1 MEELQKKRK
10 SRWGDL
16 QNKADSINETGK
28 TVEVNKSAEPIRTNE
43 VNALLNKGG
52 NILGDFSMSRASSL
66 ATPAAGL
73 VNTPAAG
80 LLKPP
85 VGLTTP
91 AAGLMNPPVGLPTAG
106 TSLPTQFPLT
116 AQSFPALSSAIHL
129 NILKATEAAKLAIER
144 AKRASRFKEEMK
156 QNLRKVDFV
165 PKPLKF
171 DEQGREID
179 EEGNVINIKPITFST
194 LKVNINKLEEN
205 NLLKKKNELANKNSE
220 EYLNEDTKWFDSRIK
235 NVQKKKKKNAFNF
248 ITPGSFMKLANSR
261 NYTSKSQMNFDLKK
275 FMQDKK
281 NVQSLQEMSLN
292 FLNSD
297 LNDNINPN
305 LIDINNKDVRKR
317 KEWKEDERYDVME
330 KWDFVLF
337 KKVEN
342 KENLKEYISEQVA
355 SWKGKLQLGG
365 STHHG
370 GEKPNGSPHVDAQE
384 GAAGETNK
392 SDNNDPDECTRSS
405 SSSISSVYLEVNK
418 LMGKRSEN
426 ILLLQSNEIIIN
438 DELYKIN
445 VKKITNYVEH
455 PISLNEDKK
464 EEKITPHMFL
474 TPLERKKLRKRKR
487 QEKERE
493 KQDKIRIGLMP
504 PPPPKMKLSNLMR
517 VLGDSAVS
525 QPSRIELEVRQQM
538 KERELRHFKQNQERK
553 LNPEEKSKKK
563 MKKWKCD
570 PNQENE
576 VLVIYI
582 SNLSNKK
589 HVFKI
594 DINAQQLHL
603 TGVCVMT
610 VLYNFIIV
618 EGKHIAIERYKR
630 LIFRRIK
637 WNEDEY
643 NEDEEGDDEDD
654 EEEEEEE
661 GGGARGIDHDHNNG
675 NLKEKADRSKSKS
688 NFDAQAD
695 YPNDGANVHL
705 NQGCT
710 CSLIWSGT
718 VKKKNFLNWKMIIA
732 KTEVEVTDYLQRHD
746 ALHYYHIVKKHRD
759 VSDV

>member
-16 QNKADSINETGK
+16 ENKADSINETGR

-43 VNALLNKGG
+43 VNTLLN
-52 NILGDFSMSRASSL
+52 R
-66 ATPAAGL
+66 P
-73 VNTPAAG
+73 
-80 LLKPP
+80 
-85 VGLTTP
+85 
-91 AAGLMNPPVGLPTAG
+91 
-106 TSLPTQFPLT
+106 
-116 AQSFPALSSAIHL
+116 AQSFPALSSAMHL

-144 AKRASRFKEEMK
+144 AKRASRFKEDMK
-156 QNLRKVDFV
+156 QNIKKIDFV

-205 NLLKKKNELANKNSE
+205 NLLKKKNELGNKNSE
-220 EYLNEDTKWFDSRIK
+220 EYLNEDNKWFDSRIK
-235 NVQKKKKKNAFNF
+235 N
-248 ITPGSFMKLANSR
+248 LANSR
-261 NYTSKSQMNFDLKK
+261 NYNTKSQMNFDLKK

-317 KEWKEDERYDVME
+317 KEWKEDEKYDVME
-330 KWDFVLF
+330 KWDLVLF

-342 KENLKEYISEQVA
+342 KENLKEYISEQMT

-365 STHHG
+365 GTTHHG
-370 GEKPNGSPHVDAQE
+370 GEKPNGNPHVGAQE
-384 GAAGETNK
+384 EDAAGETNK
-392 SDNNDPDECTRSS
+392 NDNNDTDECT
-405 SSSISSVYLEVNK
+405 SSIYLKVNK
-418 LMGKRSEN
+418 LIQKRSAN

-445 VKKITNYVEH
+445 LKKITNYVEH

-464 EEKITPHMFL
+464 EEKNTTPHMFL

-654 EEEEEEE
+654 EEEEEDDDE
-661 GGGARGIDHDHNNG
+661 GTAGGIDHDHNSS
-675 NLKEKADRSKSKS
+675 NLKEKADQIKMKS
-688 NFDAQAD
+688 NFDTQDD
-695 YPNDGANVHL
+695 YPNDDANIHL

-732 KTEVEVTDYLQRHD
+732 KTEVEVTDYLQKHD
-746 ALHYYHIVKKHRD
+746 ALHYFHIVKKHRNVSND
-759 VSDV
+759 V

>member
-16 QNKADSINETGK
+16 ENKADSINETGG
-28 TVEVNKSAEPIRTNE
+28 TVQVNKSAEPIKTNG
-43 VNALLNKGG
+43 LLNAAG
-52 NILGDFSMSRASSL
+52 NILGNLSMSGASRL
-66 ATPAAGL
+66 ATPTPGL
-73 VNTPAAG
+73 
-80 LLKPP
+80 K
-85 VGLTTP
+85 
-91 AAGLMNPPVGLPTAG
+91 MNPPVGLNLNTAA
-106 TSLPTQFPLT
+106 TSLPSQFPLT
-116 AQSFPALSSAIHL
+116 GQSFPALSSAMHL

-144 AKRASRFKEEMK
+144 AKRASRFKEDMK
-156 QNLRKVDFV
+156 QNVRKVDFV

-179 EEGNVINIKPITFST
+179 DEGNVINIKPITFST

-220 EYLNEDTKWFDSRIK
+220 EYLHEDNRWFDSRIK

-248 ITPGSFMKLANSR
+248 ITPGSYMKLANSR
-261 NYTSKSQMNFDLKK
+261 NYNSKAQMNFDLKK

-281 NVQSLQEMSLN
+281 NVHSLQEMSLN

-297 LNDNINPN
+297 LSDNINPN

-317 KEWKEDERYDVME
+317 KEWKEDEKYDVME
-330 KWDFVLF
+330 KWDLVLF

-342 KENLKEYISEQVA
+342 KENLKEYISEQMA
-355 SWKGKLQLGG
+355 SWRGKFQLGG
-365 STHHG
+365 GTNHE
-370 GEKPNGSPHVDAQE
+370 GEEPNGNPHVDEQE
-384 GAAGETNK
+384 GVTDETNK
-392 SDNNDPDECTRSS
+392 NDNSDLDKYT
-405 SSSISSVYLEVNK
+405 SSIYLEVNK
-418 LMGKRSEN
+418 LIQKRSAN
-426 ILLLQSNEIIIN
+426 ILLLQSNEMIIN

-445 VKKITNYVEH
+445 LKKITKYVEH
-455 PISLNEDKK
+455 PIPLNEDKK
-464 EEKITPHMFL
+464 EEKITPPHMFL
-474 TPLERKKLRKRKR
+474 TPVERKKLRKRKR

-553 LNPEEKSKKK
+553 LKPEEKSKKK

-570 PNQENE
+570 PNEENE

-618 EGKHIAIERYKR
+618 EGKHISIERYKR

-643 NEDEEGDDEDD
+643 NEDEEGDDDED
-654 EEEEEEE
+654 EEDEEDEE
-661 GGGARGIDHDHNNG
+661 GGTRGIDHDHNSS
-675 NLKEKADRSKSKS
+675 NLKDKADQGKMKS
-688 NFDAQAD
+688 NFDTQTD
-695 YPNDGANVHL
+695 YPNDAANINL

-732 KTEVEVTDYLQRHD
+732 KTEMEVTDYLQKHD
-746 ALHYYHIVKKHRD
+746 ALHYYHIVKKHRNVADD
-759 VSDV
+759 V

>member
-1 MEELQKKRK
+1 MEEVQKKRK

-16 QNKADSINETGK
+16 ENSTDNINKTGG
-28 TVEVNKSAEPIRTNE
+28 TVQVNKSIEPIKTND
-43 VNALLNKGG
+43 VNALLNRTG
-52 NILGDFSMSRASSL
+52 NILGEFNMSGASRL
-66 ATPAAGL
+66 ATS
-73 VNTPAAG
+73 TPG
-80 LLKPP
+80 I
-85 VGLTTP
+85 
-91 AAGLMNPPVGLPTAG
+91 MNPPVGLNTAATG
-106 TSLPTQFPLT
+106 LPTQFPLT
-116 AQSFPALSSAIHL
+116 GKSFPALSPAIHL

-144 AKRASRFKEEMK
+144 AKRASRFKEDMK
-156 QNLRKVDFV
+156 ENVKKVEFV

-179 EEGNVINIKPITFST
+179 DEGNVINIKPITFST

-205 NLLKKKNELANKNSE
+205 NLLKKKNELGNKNSE
-220 EYLNEDTKWFDSRIK
+220 EYVHEDNKWFDSRIK

-261 NYTSKSQMNFDLKK
+261 NYNTKSQMNFDLKK

-297 LNDNINPN
+297 LNDSINPN
-305 LIDINNKDVRKR
+305 LIDINNKDVRRR
-317 KEWKEDERYDVME
+317 KEWKDNEKYDAME
-330 KWDFVLF
+330 KWDLVLF

-342 KENLKEYISEQVA
+342 KENLKEYILEQMTN
-355 SWKGKLQLGG
+355 WKKGNLHLGG
-365 STHHG
+365 GTTHHG
-370 GEKPNGSPHVDAQE
+370 VQKPDGNSHVDADE
-384 GAAGETNK
+384 ISKNDK
-392 SDNNDPDECTRSS
+392 NDPDEYM
-405 SSSISSVYLEVNK
+405 SSVCLQVNK
-418 LMGKRSEN
+418 LIQKRSAN
-426 ILLLQSNEIIIN
+426 ILLLQCNEIIIN
-438 DELYKIN
+438 EDLYKIN
-445 VKKITNYVEH
+445 LKKITNYVEH

-464 EEKITPHMFL
+464 EEKMTTPHMFL

-563 MKKWKCD
+563 MKKWTCD

-589 HVFKI
+589 HIFKI

-618 EGKHIAIERYKR
+618 EGKHISIERYKR

-643 NEDEEGDDEDD
+643 NDEEEDDDGDDDEDD
-654 EEEEEEE
+654 EDEGDEE
-661 GGGARGIDHDHNNG
+661 GGSGGIDHHHNSN
-675 NLKEKADRSKSKS
+675 NMNDKADTSKIKS
-688 NFDAQAD
+688 NLDTQTD
-695 YPNDGANVHL
+695 YHPNDPVNINVK
-705 NQGCT
+705 QGCT

-732 KTEVEVTDYLQRHD
+732 KTEMEVTDYLQKHD
-746 ALHYYHIVKKHRD
+746 ALHYFHIVKKHRN
-759 VSDV
+759 VSDDV

>member
-16 QNKADSINETGK
+16 ENKADSINETGK
-28 TVEVNKSAEPIRTNE
+28 TVEVNKSAEPIRMNE
-43 VNALLNKGG
+43 VNALLNGAS
-52 NILGDFSMSRASSL
+52 NILGDFSMSKASGL
-66 ATPAAGL
+66 ATTAPGLMNPLTAGL
-73 VNTPAAG
+73 M
-80 LLKPP
+80 KPP
-85 VGLTTP
+85 TS
-91 AAGLMNPPVGLPTAG
+91 GLMNPPIGLTTAA

-116 AQSFPALSSAIHL
+116 APSFPALSSAMHL

-144 AKRASRFKEEMK
+144 AKRASRFKEDMK
-156 QNLRKVDFV
+156 QNIKKVDFV

-205 NLLKKKNELANKNSE
+205 NLLKKKNELGNKNSE
-220 EYLNEDTKWFDSRIK
+220 EFLNEDTKWFDSRIK
-235 NVQKKKKKNAFNF
+235 NVQKKKKKKAFNF
-248 ITPGSFMKLANSR
+248 ITPGSLVKLANSR
-261 NYTSKSQMNFDLKK
+261 NYNTKSQMNSDLKK

-305 LIDINNKDVRKR
+305 LIDINNKDVRRR
-317 KEWKEDERYDVME
+317 KEWKEDEKYDVME
-330 KWDFVLF
+330 KWDLVLF

-342 KENLKEYISEQVA
+342 KENLMEYISEQMA
-355 SWKGKLQLGG
+355 SCKGKLQLKGA
-365 STHHG
+365 THHG
-370 GEKPNGSPHVDAQE
+370 GEKPNGGEEPNGNPHEDGQE

-392 SDNNDPDECTRSS
+392 NDNNDPNECTST
-405 SSSISSVYLEVNK
+405 IYLEVNK
-418 LMGKRSEN
+418 LIQKRSAN

-438 DELYKIN
+438 NELYRVN
-445 VKKITNYVEH
+445 LKKITNYVEH

-553 LNPEEKSKKK
+553 LNPEEKRKKK

-589 HVFKI
+589 HIFKI

-654 EEEEEEE
+654 EEEEEEDKE
-661 GGGARGIDHDHNNG
+661 GGARGLDHDHNSRNV
-675 NLKEKADRSKSKS
+675 KEKAEQSKMKS
-688 NFDAQAD
+688 NFDTQAE
-695 YPNDGANVHL
+695 YPNDGANSHL
-705 NQGCT
+705 NRGST

-732 KTEVEVTDYLQRHD
+732 KTEVEVTDYLQKHD
-746 ALHYYHIVKKHRD
+746 ALHYYHIVRKHKD
-759 VSDV
+759 VSDDV

>member
-1 MEELQKKRK
+1 MEEPQKKRK

-16 QNKADSINETGK
+16 ENTADSLNETSR
-28 TVEVNKSAEPIRTNE
+28 TVEVNKSAEPIRTND
-43 VNALLNKGG
+43 VNALLNRAG
-52 NILGDFSMSRASSL
+52 NILGDFSVSAASKLSTG
-66 ATPAAGL
+66 TPGL
-73 VNTPAAG
+73 VN
-80 LLKPP
+80 PP
-85 VGLTTP
+85 IGLT
-91 AAGLMNPPVGLPTAG
+91 AGA

-116 AQSFPALSSAIHL
+116 AQSFPALCSTMHL
-129 NILKATEAAKLAIER
+129 NILKATETAKLAIER
-144 AKRASRFKEEMK
+144 AKRAGKLKEDMK

-179 EEGNVINIKPITFST
+179 DEGNVINIKPITFST

-205 NLLKKKNELANKNSE
+205 NLLKKKNEIGNKNVE
-220 EYLNEDTKWFDSRIK
+220 EYLNDDNRWFDSRIK

-261 NYTSKSQMNFDLKK
+261 NYNTKAQMNFDLKK

-297 LNDNINPN
+297 LNDNVNPN
-305 LIDINNKDVRKR
+305 LIDINNKGVNKR
-317 KEWKEDERYDVME
+317 NEWKEDEKYDVME
-330 KWDFVLF
+330 KWDLVLF

-342 KENLKEYISEQVA
+342 KENLHEYISEQMA
-355 SWKGKLQLGG
+355 SWKEKLQMDGD
-365 STHHG
+365 TH
-370 GEKPNGSPHVDAQE
+370 NGNRHVDAE
-384 GAAGETNK
+384 DGAAGESSK
-392 SDNNDPDECTRSS
+392 SDNNDPDAC
-405 SSSISSVYLEVNK
+405 SSSIYLEVNK
-418 LMGKRSEN
+418 MIQKHSEN
-426 ILLLQSNEIIIN
+426 ILLLQTNEIIIN

-464 EEKITPHMFL
+464 EEKTAPHMFL
-474 TPLERKKLRKRKR
+474 TPVERKKLRKRKR

-589 HVFKI
+589 HIFKI

-618 EGKHIAIERYKR
+618 EGKHIAVERYKR

-643 NEDEEGDDEDD
+643 NEDEEGDDDEDED
-654 EEEEEEE
+654 EDENEE
-661 GGGARGIDHDHNNG
+661 GESGAMNHDHNSS
-675 NLKEKADRSKSKS
+675 NLKDKADQGKMKS
-688 NFDAQAD
+688 NFDTQSD
-695 YPNDGANVHL
+695 FPNDGANINL

-732 KTEVEVTDYLQRHD
+732 KTEVEVTDYLQKHD
-746 ALHYYHIVKKHRD
+746 ALHYYHIVKKHRN
-759 VSDV
+759 VSDDV